1 MKKFTLSLIL
11 FSLLFLAYDK
21 GFLIIADL
29 SAKAEIDKRL
39 EDLINGR
46 INKDIII
53 VGSSTGSRDIIA
65 GQLEAATD
73 LSVFNLCY
81 PGSNVEFHEFIVR
94 TLAEFNRPPKLLILA
109 VDDEKE
115 LLADPTTTFR
125 NDRMYPLVKYKYI
138 RDELVNRGEKDWF
151 FSRFLVLYQ
160 LNKSNFDLRKK
171 KFTPL
176 DTILDCGSM
185 PISWQREGREWIYET
200 EEKPYQQENE
210 LPEKVLAFKR
220 IIETCELNN
229 IRILVVFPPVFKKH
243 SLSFER
249 RIRQLAGNKTYYYV
263 YDTDNPIYSQM
274 KYYYDETHLLQNGA
288 GVFTDEIAV
297 YIDSVKGSI
306 ISVSPKNESH

>member
-39 EDLINGR
+39 EDLINGM
-46 INKDIII
+46 INKDVII

-138 RDELVNRGEKDWF
+138 RNELVNRGEKDWL
-151 FSRFLVLYQ
+151 FSRFLILHQ

-176 DTILDCGSM
+176 DTILNCGSM
-185 PISWQREGREWIYET
+185 PISWQREGREWIYEN
-200 EEKPYQQENE
+200 EEKPYQRQNE

-274 KYYYDETHLLQNGA
+274 KYYYDETHLLQKGA
-288 GVFTDEIAV
+288 GVFTDEISV
-297 YIDSVKGSI
+297 YIDSIKEDIFTMSREN
-306 ISVSPKNESH
+306 K

>member
-1 MKKFTLSLIL
+1 MKKFILGLIL
-11 FSLLFLAYDK
+11 FSSLFMAYDK
-21 GFLIIADL
+21 GYLIIADL

-39 EDLINGR
+39 EDLLTGR
-46 INKDIII
+46 VNKDIII

-65 GQLEAATD
+65 GQLAESTG

-94 TLAEFNRPPKLLILA
+94 TLADFNKPPKLLILV

-115 LLADPTTTFR
+115 LTADATTAFR
-125 NDRMYPLVKYKYI
+125 NDRLYPLVKYKYI

-176 DTILDCGSM
+176 DTILECGSM
-185 PISWQREGREWIYET
+185 PISWQREGREWIYEY
-200 EEKPYQQENE
+200 EEKSYQQEEE

-220 IIETCELNN
+220 IIETCELNK
-229 IRILVVFPPVFKKH
+229 IHILVVFPPVFKKH
-243 SLSFER
+243 SFSFER
-249 RIRQLAGNKTYYYV
+249 RIRQFAGDGTYYYL

-274 KYYYDETHLLQNGA
+274 KYYYDETHLMQNGA
-288 GVFTDEIAV
+288 VVFTDEISV
-297 YIDSVKGSI
+297 YLDSIKPI
-306 ISVSPKNESH
+306 IWR